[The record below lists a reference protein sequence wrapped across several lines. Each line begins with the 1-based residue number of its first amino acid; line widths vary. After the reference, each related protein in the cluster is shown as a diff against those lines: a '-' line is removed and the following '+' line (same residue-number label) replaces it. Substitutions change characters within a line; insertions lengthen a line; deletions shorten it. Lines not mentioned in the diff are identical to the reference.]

1 MDRRSL
7 IISLGLHVSIAVLVW
22 VGVPSLKRD
31 LPAEQPIV
39 VMEIVQSVPTTNLNE
54 GDKLNTAKQEQKA
67 ARTKKPPPPPPPAP
81 PKAKPPTPKPPE
93 LKPPTAK
100 PRPKAPDPKAE
111 ILPQKVVSKP
121 KLKPKIVQPPATSK
135 VEVKQAAKQ
144 RSPRRVPQSPPKRVN
159 KLAQKK
165 ALQKQR
171 TEALSGVMQNLVK
184 AKAVAEDAEKKRRE
198 KERKEAAEKLT
209 NHLSAAAAGNA
220 MRALKKPIVGPIGLS
235 EKAIVEQ
242 HVSKYWS
249 PPAGLSND
257 GGLIVDIILSIDA
270 KGNVLL
276 AEVDESF
283 GSTSSKRRRI
293 MVEEAIRTIY
303 KASPLPLPLEKAELW
318 VGKETIFNFDP
329 SKFVQ

>member
-7 IISLGLHVSIAVLVW
+7 LISVGLHVSIVLLAW
-22 VGVPSLKRD
+22 IGLPSLKRD
-31 LPAEQPIV
+31 LPFEEPIV
-39 VMEIVQSVPTTNLNE
+39 VMEIVQSVPTTNLKE
-54 GDKLNTAKQEQKA
+54 GNKPNTAKQEQKA
-67 ARTKKPPPPPPPAP
+67 SRTKKPPPPPPPAP
-81 PKAKPPTPKPPE
+81 ARAQPPAPKPP
-93 LKPPTAK
+93 KIT
-100 PRPKAPDPKAE
+100 PRIEAPDPKAE
-111 ILPQKVVSKP
+111 ILPQKAAPKSKP
-121 KLKPKIVQPPATSK
+121 KPEIVKPPAPPKAKPQQTARQK
-135 VEVKQAAKQ
+135 APKRLPQA
-144 RSPRRVPQSPPKRVN
+144 PPKRIN

-165 ALQKQR
+165 ALQKKR
-171 TEALSGVMQNLVK
+171 ADALSGVMQNLVK
-184 AKAVAEDAEKKRRE
+184 AKAVSDDAEKKRRQ

-209 NHLSAAAAGNA
+209 SNLTAAAGNA
-220 MRALKKPIVGPIGLS
+220 IRAAKKPVVGPIGLS

-242 HVSKYWS
+242 HVSKFWS

-283 GSTSSKRRRI
+283 GSGSSKRRRI